1 MDVYGQDPELALLRN
16 IIACLNDRSMIDVGA
31 EQGSLAHAMLAA
43 GVQELHAFDPHH
55 DNAEA
60 IRTRFAG
67 ERRVTVHELAISDG
81 DGTGELHIS
90 SRPDGSPLS
99 FGHTLL
105 EREDTDEV
113 AWGQTVAVERRSLGS
128 LLEAAEIPSHVGILK
143 VDTEGHD
150 LAVVQ
155 GMGTLE
161 ADVVMV
167 EHWTELPNGLGRCPW
182 TAQQMLDELASR
194 GYTHFGFIVH
204 RGEFVTLKW
213 DDAEVEPGAMGNLIF
228 FHERVVADMLGL
240 ILESASQ
247 LAEQAVRVGQM
258 YMRAAVE
265 RLALVDELSEIAE
278 ARRQALE
285 LTTAKIKEKAAE
297 LELLRG
303 PK

>member
-1 MDVYGQDPELALLRN
+1 MDLYGQDPELALLSGL
-16 IIACLNDRSMIDVGA
+16 IARLDRRSMIDVGA

-43 GVQELHAFDPHH
+43 GVEDLHAFEPQR
-55 DNAEA
+55 DNAETL
-60 IRTRFAG
+60 RTRFAG
-67 ERRVTVHELAISDG
+67 DERVTVHELAISDG
-81 DGTGELHIS
+81 DGTGELHLS
-90 SRPDGSPLS
+90 SNPDGSPLS

-113 AWGQTVAVERRSLGS
+113 AWGQAVTVERRSLGS
-128 LLEAAEIPSHVGILK
+128 LLDDGEIPSHVGVLK

-150 LAVVQ
+150 LAVVR
-155 GMGTLE
+155 GMGDLL

-182 TAQQMLDELASR
+182 TAQQMLDELAPR

-228 FHERVVADMLGL
+228 LHERVVANVLPL

-247 LAEQAVRVGQM
+247 LAEQAVHRGQM
-258 YMRAAVE
+258 YMRAAIE
-265 RLALVDELSEIAE
+265 RLALVDELKETADERLAIIDRLTE
-278 ARRQALE
+278 TLQAG
-285 LTTAKIKEKAAE
+285 ADPA
-297 LELLRG
+297 
-303 PK
+303 